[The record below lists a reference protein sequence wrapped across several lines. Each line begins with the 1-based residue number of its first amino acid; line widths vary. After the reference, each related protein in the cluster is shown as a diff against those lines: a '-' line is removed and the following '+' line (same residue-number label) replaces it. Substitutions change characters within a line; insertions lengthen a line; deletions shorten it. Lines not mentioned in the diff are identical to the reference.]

1 MIVTK
6 IMKNKANYDIYI
18 DEEYSFTLTDEG
30 LYKTKLKSGIEF
42 IITEELNDILKEDEA
57 KRCKNR
63 ALKIITTSAKSE
75 NKIKEK
81 LIKEGYSEYAIQ
93 MALEFLGE
101 YKFTNDERLANNIA
115 QKSLRNNNSI
125 RQMKQTLKNKGIKK
139 EDIEKTLEDINEE
152 DEIENAINIANKKY
166 NTIKNK
172 DRAEILRKI
181 AYTLNYRGFSYR
193 AIDKAIQDI
202 KSKLEEKEY
211 EE

>member
-30 LYKTKLKSGIEF
+30 LYRTKLKSGIEF